1 MSVCVRARVRAYVFI
16 DVCACLC
23 MFMTV
28 RGSSHLLVV
37 IVQEEYEV
45 RTERS
50 EEHVKLG
57 TSEEK
62 NMWREGHVKR
72 WTCEVMD
79 M

>member
-1 MSVCVRARVRAYVFI
+1 MHVYDSERKH
-16 DVCACLC
+16 
-23 MFMTV
+23 
-28 RGSSHLLVV
+28 GV

-62 NMWREGHVKR
+62 SMWREGHVKR

>member
-1 MSVCVRARVRAYVFI
+1 MRACP
-16 DVCACLC
+16 CACLC
-23 MFMTV
+23 VYRCVCMFMHV
-28 RGSSHLLVV
+28 YDSERKHGV

-62 NMWREGHVKR
+62 SMWREGHVKR

>member
-1 MSVCVRARVRAYVFI
+1 
-16 DVCACLC
+16 
-23 MFMTV
+23 MTV

-57 TSEEK
+57 TSAEK
-62 NMWREGHVKR
+62 SMWREGHVKR